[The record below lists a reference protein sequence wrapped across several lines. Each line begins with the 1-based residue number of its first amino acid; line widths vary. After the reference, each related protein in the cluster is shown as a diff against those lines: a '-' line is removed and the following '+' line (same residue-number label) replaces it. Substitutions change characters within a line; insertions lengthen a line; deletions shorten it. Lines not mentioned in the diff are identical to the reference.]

1 MRIDDARASTRQLCS
16 FNSCGVDFFVFYT
29 AAEGTNCWRR
39 SKRLARQDQLG
50 SFPDRVV
57 VSCSGTRSEVGRWSW
72 RNVVVNVRSPDT
84 SWVARNTIV
93 EALTKLNYS
102 VYLPSQGGEGK
113 AAIIDLG
120 IVEMK
125 VRYGDVFREGVLGT
139 RKTERT
145 INTTLSANVRN
156 AQNEILFAGAVSRA
170 LKDTVVVSDVAQ
182 LENSSIAF
190 THGEPPK
197 TDFFENVL
205 EPVIIIGASAVV
217 VFLFFT
223 VRS

>member
-1 MRIDDARASTRQLCS
+1 VGLIFLFLTLLPNAQAAGGDQSDLPVKTNLEVFQTELSSLAEELVQKS
-16 FNSCGVDFFVFYT
+16 VD
-29 AAEGTNCWRR
+29 G
-39 SKRLARQDQLG
+39 LG
-50 SFPDRVV
+50 
-57 VSCSGTRSEVGRWSW
+57 

-84 SWVARNTIV
+84 SWVTRNTIA
-93 EALTKLNYS
+93 EALTKLNYT
-102 VYLPSQGGEGK
+102 VYLTSSDGEGK
-113 AAIIDLG
+113 GATIDIA

-125 VRYGDVFREGVLGT
+125 VRYGDVFREGFLGT

-145 INTTLSANVRN
+145 ISTTMSANVRN
-156 AQNEILFAGAVSRA
+156 VQDEILFVGGVSRA
-170 LKDTVVVSDVAQ
+170 HKDTVDVSNVAQ
-182 LENSSIAF
+182 LENSSFAF

-223 VRS
+223 IRS

>member
-1 MRIDDARASTRQLCS
+1 MMPAPRHGSFAHSTLVGLIFLFSTLLLKAQTAGGDQSDLPVK
-16 FNSCGVDFFVFYT
+16 NNLEVFQT
-29 AAEGTNCWRR
+29 ELSSLAAELVQKSG
-39 SKRLARQDQLG
+39 DGLG
-50 SFPDRVV
+50 
-57 VSCSGTRSEVGRWSW
+57 

-113 AAIIDLG
+113 SAIIDLG

-170 LKDTVVVSDVAQ
+170 LKDTVDVSDVAQ